1 MGNIRIRTI
10 TSGPKTTIEADSSP
24 DGKNGNLPVN
34 PKASIAWKADVA
46 GERFQV
52 FFFDLEYPT
61 VAIWPFKE
69 GNGGHPP
76 DGYAGPGSQENP
88 YLLVESTAKPR
99 RLKSSAPVAIK
110 YDVVAVHMAGVDR
123 LDPVIII
130 RTGRNSPIA
139 ALLSWA
145 TVGAATGA
153 LITWWILTQQ

>member
-10 TSGPKTTIEADSSP
+10 TSGPKTTIDVDSSP

-46 GERFQV
+46 GEQFQV

-76 DGYAGPGSQENP
+76 DGYAGPGANENP
-88 YLLVESTAKPR
+88 YLLVENTAKPR
-99 RLKSSAPVAIK
+99 KLKGSAPLAIK
-110 YDVVAVHMAGVDR
+110 YDVVAVDMAGVDR

-130 RTGRNSPIA
+130 RPARSGSTA

-145 TVGAATGA
+145 AAGAAAGA
-153 LITWWILTQQ
+153 LITWWMLTR